1 MEFPLPTA
9 KAVRYEDMVLF
20 DPRLSLDATS
30 PTYDWLMF
38 DWSYEGE
45 DGRYGICL
53 NDGDRDGFDDVDDDD
68 LSDFLDSFA
77 EAVADAYLTRAVA
90 NREVLVRPVP
100 DIVADAWND
109 AVYDLERTTHA

>member
-9 KAVRYEDMVLF
+9 KAVRHEDMVLF

-38 DWSYEGE
+38 DWSYKGK
-45 DGRYGICL
+45 DGTYGICL
-53 NDGDRDGFDDVDDDD
+53 NDGDRDGFDDVDDDW
-68 LSDFLDSFA
+68 LSDFLDRFA
-77 EAVADAYLTRAVA
+77 EAVADACLSRAVRH
-90 NREVLVRPVP
+90 REVLVRPVP

-109 AVYDLERTTHA
+109 AIDDLERTTCA